1 MRCTAL
7 SISKSNLLLPV
18 IALLAFGA
26 ANAQSPT
33 YKIGRTPT
41 EAELRAWD
49 NIVGSDGKELPPG
62 SGTAIEGAKLYA
74 AKCASCHGKNG
85 ESPSPNP
92 RLVGGVGT
100 LNTPGPIRSS
110 GSIVPYATTIWDFT
124 NRSMPVDAAGT
135 LSPNEVYAVT
145 AFILFKNG
153 IIKETDVLDKKSL
166 VEVQMPNR
174 NGFYP
179 NPPQSSPDKN
189 RSWLPY
195 WNQAKPASKPA
206 AK

>member
-7 SISKSNLLLPV
+7 SISKSSFLLPA
-18 IALLAFGA
+18 IALLVFGA
-26 ANAQSPT
+26 ARAQSPT
-33 YKIGRTPT
+33 YKMGRAPT

-62 SGTAIEGAKLYA
+62 SGTAKEGAKLYA
-74 AKCASCHGKNG
+74 AKCASCHGENG
-85 ESPSPNP
+85 ERSSPNP

-100 LNTPGPIRSS
+100 LNTPTPIRSS
-110 GSIVPYATTIWDFT
+110 GSIVPFATTIWDFI
-124 NRSMPVDAAGT
+124 NRSMPVDAQGT
-135 LSPNEVYAVT
+135 LSPNDVYAVT